1 MRSVPHFL
9 SGAFRAAYRVALHET
24 VRGCEE
30 REGTRQIR
38 GLEVV
43 HACAED
49 VVAPPAMR
57 RFGPKGRLEERFRRF
72 ADGQWVDVVNE
83 SSLGAGRASVTTSRR
98 RLRERQDDLERRPP
112 GLYIRCMWARCP

>member
-9 SGAFRAAYRVALHET
+9 WGAFRAAYRVALSET
-24 VRGCEE
+24 VPGCEE

-57 RFGPKGRLEERFRRF
+57 RFGPQR
-72 ADGQWVDVVNE
+72 QI
-83 SSLGAGRASVTTSRR
+83 GRAVSSFCRRSVGRCGEREQFGRR
-98 RLRERQDDLERRPP
+98 QGFCQDQLANTPRAS
-112 GLYIRCMWARCP
+112 G